1 GRRRSPMTIRDYA
14 VAAIALAALAVP
26 VAAQA
31 PAAASAS
38 RLRNPA
44 AATEKAPATYKA
56 KFDTSKGVFVIDVHR
71 DWAPLGADRF
81 YNLVKIGFFDDARF
95 FRVIQDPRP
104 FMVQF
109 GINGTPSV
117 NTIWRNVKLEDDPV
131 KQSNKRGYISFAN
144 TGQPNSRGTQ
154 VFINFGDNSF
164 LDSQRFAPFG
174 QVIQGMDDVVD
185 KLYSD
190 YGGKPQDQFVN
201 IVVQGNAFLSKAFPK
216 LDFIKKATIEP

>member
-1 GRRRSPMTIRDYA
+1 MTIRSCGIT
-14 VAAIALAALAVP
+14 AIALAALALP

-31 PAAASAS
+31 PAAAPAS
-38 RLRNPA
+38 KLRNPA
-44 AATEKAPATYKA
+44 AANEKAPATYKA
-56 KFDTSKGVFVIDVHR
+56 KFDTSRGVFVIEVHR

-81 YNLVKIGFFDDARF
+81 YNLVKIGFFDDVRF
-95 FRVIQDPRP
+95 FRVIQDPKP

-117 NTIWRNVKLEDDPV
+117 NTIWRSVKLADDPV
-131 KQSNKRGYISFAN
+131 KQSNKRGYVSFAN
-144 TGQPNSRGTQ
+144 TGQPDSRGTQ

-164 LDSQRFAPFG
+164 LDGQRFAPFG
-174 QVIQGMDDVVD
+174 QVVQGLDNVVD

-201 IVVQGNAFLSKAFPK
+201 ILQEGNAFLNKAFPK
-216 LDFIKKATIEP
+216 LDYVKKATIEP